1 MEVGEKI
8 DHKKT
13 LKKKKYMKYIQD
25 VEGKPNTDFSRPCK
39 FRSEKSTGFKVVIS
53 LLLEQ
58 LNMSK

>member
-1 MEVGEKI
+1 
-8 DHKKT
+8 
-13 LKKKKYMKYIQD
+13 MKYIQD
-25 VEGKPNTDFSRPCK
+25 VEGKPNTDFSRPGK